1 MHSVYIVMSLTGDEH
16 VALCY
21 SNATTTLSVSDENE
35 TRKACPDEYIDLHV
49 RPIIKGE
56 DSDKGKFVSSE
67 NASPESVS
75 FSVTADC
82 LSVPSSSYVNCDSH
96 LSQSTLISQSDLAD
110 CLSLPSSSYVNCD
123 IHLSQSTLI
132 SQSDLAD
139 CLSPPSSSYVN
150 CDSHLSQNTLIS
162 HSQSDLA
169 VSRPGDL
176 PSSSAAQVAAKS
188 LRTPKCARC
197 RNHGVVSCLKG
208 HKRYCHWKDCHCVNC
223 LLVAERQRIMA
234 AQVALRR

>member
-1 MHSVYIVMSLTGDEH
+1 MSLTGDEH

-21 SNATTTLSVSDENE
+21 SNATTTLSVSEENE
-35 TRKACPDEYIDLHV
+35 TCNACPDVYIDLHV

-75 FSVTADC
+75 LSVTADC
-82 LSVPSSSYVNCDSH
+82 LS
-96 LSQSTLISQSDLAD
+96 LQ
-110 CLSLPSSSYVNCD
+110 
-123 IHLSQSTLI
+123 
-132 SQSDLAD
+132 
-139 CLSPPSSSYVN
+139 SSSYVN